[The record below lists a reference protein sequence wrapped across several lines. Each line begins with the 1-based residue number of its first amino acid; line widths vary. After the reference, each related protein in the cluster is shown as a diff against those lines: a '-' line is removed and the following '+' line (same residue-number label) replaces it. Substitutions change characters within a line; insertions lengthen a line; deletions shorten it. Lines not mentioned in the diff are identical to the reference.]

1 MKKLFLHIEAALY
14 LLVEGH
20 IERNKDFLLVLINEF
35 GSYGGRF
42 KQEVTNLLLN
52 QLLCKKGI
60 LSDAHK
66 LVTRHRKAIFILKC
80 LGPVE
85 G

>member
-1 MKKLFLHIEAALY
+1 MKKLFSHIKAALY

-20 IERNKDFLLVLINEF
+20 KERNKGFLLVLINEF
-35 GSYGGRF
+35 GSYGGLF
-42 KQEVTNLLLN
+42 KQEVTDLLLN
-52 QLLCKKGI
+52 LLLCKKRI

-80 LGPVE
+80 LAPVE